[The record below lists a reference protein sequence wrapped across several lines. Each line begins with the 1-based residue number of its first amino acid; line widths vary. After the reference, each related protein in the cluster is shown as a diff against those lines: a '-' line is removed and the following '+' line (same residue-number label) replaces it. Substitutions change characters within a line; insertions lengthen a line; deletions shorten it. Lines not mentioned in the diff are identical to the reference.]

1 MLTENG
7 SRDTSFSLPACD
19 DHPSTEIGVVVM
31 GLPAVH
37 LLAGLGGSVLAD
49 DAVQATL
56 LVDYLRHGGAYAITF
71 GQLVEAGASRW
82 DAVRPALANVGL
94 VRRHPLRQAW
104 SQAYT
109 AVSRLISPADTAAAV
124 YLTACWLRESE
135 VSDYVANRLKE
146 ELTDDV
152 PRITAR

>member
-1 MLTENG
+1 MLAENG
-7 SRDTSFSLPACD
+7 SGDTCFSLPACD

-56 LVDYLRHGGAYAITF
+56 LVDYLRHGGAYAVTF
-71 GQLVEAGASRW
+71 GQLIEAGASRW
-82 DAVRPALANVGL
+82 GAVRPGLANVGL
-94 VRRHPLRQAW
+94 VRRYPLRQAW
-104 SQAYT
+104 NQAYT
-109 AVSRLISPADTAAAV
+109 AVSRLTSPAGTAAAV

-135 VSDYVANRLKE
+135 VEEYVATRLEE
-146 ELTDDV
+146 ELTDGV